1 METFKHSDEIRE
13 FTEAHKYMERHLN
26 GRKQIPYYEWK
37 KEFDELTV
45 NRDTMLLKSGE
56 LAAELRSAET
66 IMRNAEK
73 VLGQEARNGKT
84 SKKYGAEL

>member
-1 METFKHSDEIRE
+1 MS
-13 FTEAHKYMERHLN
+13 

-37 KEFDELTV
+37 KELDELTV

-56 LAAELRSAET
+56 LAAKLRSAET

-73 VLGQEARNGKT
+73 VLGQEAQSGKT
-84 SKKYGAEL
+84 SKKHGAEL